1 MTAPQFRPLKFGV
14 TRVNLRNGTDGTRY
28 LQADQDL
35 QAFPDRLTDRL
46 QHWAQVKPE
55 HSFMA
60 RRIQQ
65 ADGTLGDWQH
75 ISYAQ
80 AWQTARNIA
89 QGLIDRGLN
98 AERPVVILSE
108 NSLEHALLALG
119 CLVAGV
125 PYVPTSPPYSLVS
138 VDYDKLKHVL
148 STVTPGMVFAS
159 DARYAKAIA
168 ATVSDDMEVVMV
180 EGDVPGRSVTAFES
194 LCSQPATPAVD
205 AAMAATGP
213 DTIAKFLFTSG
224 STKLPKAVINTNRL
238 WCANQQQ
245 MAQSM
250 PVLAEQELVLVDW
263 LPWNHTFGGN
273 HNFGMTVFH
282 GGTLYIDDGKPTP
295 ALMHETLRNL
305 REIAPTV
312 YFNVPTGFEAIAH
325 AMQTD
330 DQLRKTL
337 LSRVQMF
344 FYAGAALA
352 QPIWDS
358 LYASQEREVGER
370 IVMGTGLGM
379 TESGP
384 FGIFV
389 TNPFVQA
396 GDLGV
401 PTPGLELKLV
411 NMQGKT
417 EVRYRGPNITPG
429 YWRNPEETASAFDEE
444 GFFKTGDAVQ
454 WIDETDVH
462 LGLKFD
468 GRIAEDFKL
477 ATGTFVSVGPLR
489 AKIIAAGAPFIQD
502 AVLTGI
508 NLKEVG
514 AMIFP
519 TPAVRALSGLPADAP
534 LADVLAS
541 APVLAKF
548 QDIVNTLAQTS
559 TGSANRIARLCL
571 LSEPPTID
579 KGEITDKGSIN
590 QRSVLTHRADTVA
603 ALHADTLHDIKE
615 EKMASK
621 GFFNAF
627 ADVWM
632 HDGVRTP
639 MVDYCGSLGHI
650 SPTDLGIKAAR
661 EALKRAGIAASEIGS
676 VITGNM
682 APGDFDQFVLPRHI
696 GLYAGVPQEV
706 PAIMVQ
712 RICGTGF
719 ELFRQA
725 GEQIEAGVC
734 EAALV
739 VGTESMTRNPI
750 AAFDHRT
757 GFKLGAPVGFK
768 DFMWEALKDPAAGIN
783 MIQTAENLA
792 KKYSI
797 TREEVDQFAS
807 DSFAKAVAAQAEGF
821 HAGEIVPVVTEKFEL
836 EGYVSR

>member
-1 MTAPQFRPLKFGV
+1 MNAPKFRPLKFGV
-14 TRVNLRNGTDGTRY
+14 TRVMLRDGVPGTHY
-28 LQADQDL
+28 LKADQEL
-35 QAFPDRLTDRL
+35 QPYAHRMTDRL
-46 QHWAQVKPE
+46 QHWAQTAPE
-55 HSFMA
+55 RSFMA
-60 RRIQQ
+60 RRVKQ
-65 ADGTLGDWQH
+65 ADGSLGDWTH
-75 ISYAQ
+75 ISYSQ
-80 AWQTARNIA
+80 AWETARSIA

-108 NSLEHALLALG
+108 NSLEHALLGLG
-119 CLVAGV
+119 CMLAGV
-125 PYVPTSPPYSLVS
+125 PYVPTSPPYSLIS

-148 STVTPGMVFAS
+148 HTVTPGMVFAS

-168 ATVSDDMEVVMV
+168 ATVDADMEVVMV
-180 EGDVPGRSVTAFES
+180 EGTVPGRAVTPFAS
-194 LCSQPATPAVD
+194 LCATAATAQVD
-205 AAMAATGP
+205 AAIAATGP
-213 DTIAKFLFTSG
+213 DTIVKFLFTSG
-224 STKLPKAVINTNRL
+224 STKLPKAVINTQRL

-250 PVLAEQELVLVDW
+250 PVLAEKELVLVDW

-273 HNFGMTVFH
+273 HNVGMVIYH
-282 GGTLYIDDGKPTP
+282 GGTLYIDEGKPTP
-295 ALMHETLRNL
+295 ALIAETLRNL

-312 YFNVPTGFEAIAH
+312 YFNVPTGFEAIAN
-325 AMQTD
+325 AMKTD

-358 LYASQEREVGER
+358 LYESQEREVGER

-411 NMQGKT
+411 DTDGKT

-429 YWRNPEETASAFDEE
+429 YWRNAEETAGAFDEE
-444 GFFKTGDAVQ
+444 GFFKTGDAVK
-454 WIDETDVH
+454 WIDETDAH

-489 AKIIAAGAPFIQD
+489 GKIIAAGAPYIQD
-502 AVLTGI
+502 AVLTGL
-508 NLKEVG
+508 NMKEVG

-534 LADVLAS
+534 LSDVLAS
-541 APVLAKF
+541 APVLAQF
-548 QDIVNTLAQTS
+548 QKIVNTLAEGG

-603 ALHADTLHDIKE
+603 ALHADALHYI
-615 EKMASK
+615 
-621 GFFNAF
+621 
-627 ADVWM
+627 
-632 HDGVRTP
+632 
-639 MVDYCGSLGHI
+639 
-650 SPTDLGIKAAR
+650 
-661 EALKRAGIAASEIGS
+661 LK
-676 VITGNM
+676 
-682 APGDFDQFVLPRHI
+682 
-696 GLYAGVPQEV
+696 PQ
-706 PAIMVQ
+706 
-712 RICGTGF
+712 
-719 ELFRQA
+719 
-725 GEQIEAGVC
+725 
-734 EAALV
+734 
-739 VGTESMTRNPI
+739 
-750 AAFDHRT
+750 
-757 GFKLGAPVGFK
+757 
-768 DFMWEALKDPAAGIN
+768 
-783 MIQTAENLA
+783 
-792 KKYSI
+792 
-797 TREEVDQFAS
+797 
-807 DSFAKAVAAQAEGF
+807 
-821 HAGEIVPVVTEKFEL
+821 
-836 EGYVSR
+836 